1 MFLLIGHGF
10 EQHILILF
18 VQPRAVGEDVNL
30 ARALVRADEGVRPH
44 AADDVHAQ
52 LGVLVVAHGEDVG
65 VNVREHLA
73 AMRAGQAGLVRTGT
87 LQRGSGVM
95 RRGVPVARS
104 REDECVAQRAAARG
118 GAETRGGIRF
128 CKGRQ
133 LHALLRTI

>member
-1 MFLLIGHGF
+1 M
-10 EQHILILF
+10 
-18 VQPRAVGEDVNL
+18 
-30 ARALVRADEGVRPH
+30 
-44 AADDVHAQ
+44 
-52 LGVLVVAHGEDVG
+52 LVVAHGEDVG
-65 VNVREHLA
+65 VDVRKHLTA
-73 AMRAGQAGLVRTGT
+73 VRADQTGLVRTGT

-104 REDECVAQRAAARG
+104 REDERVAQRAAARG